1 VHVLAV
7 EVEPTRFAGGQE
19 RSLFEVCRELSNAG
33 VEISLAYQNQGD
45 LLPDYRTFLTSE
57 IHQKNRVF
65 RVPKSVSFFV
75 ELLRM
80 LRFVKEKS
88 IDILYVNQYFDL
100 PFYALLSKISGLP
113 LVCHLRLPCPDYVSK
128 QYRFGLNQCA
138 GCLAISNHT
147 KQTYVDAGFPG
158 AKIDVLYNA
167 IDTSE
172 LISPMADS
180 ESNPE
185 IIKLIYVGRIS
196 REKGLDVLFKAF
208 QLLRKSGKQAKLT
221 ILGKERGSDVPE
233 NYREQLLN
241 YVNDEF
247 RGEVDFKGH
256 AEHVDSEIMSH
267 DIIVVPSVWPEPFGR
282 VVLEGLRLGKP
293 VICSRIGGMQE
304 IFGGEEFFMFHP
316 GGEKALKEKIEQVI
330 QNPQKTTLKM
340 EQLQQ
345 RMKAKFSYTNYAD
358 QWIEKVRNLI

>member
-1 VHVLAV
+1 
-7 EVEPTRFAGGQE
+7 
-19 RSLFEVCRELSNAG
+19 
-33 VEISLAYQNQGD
+33 
-45 LLPDYRTFLTSE
+45 
-57 IHQKNRVF
+57 
-65 RVPKSVSFFV
+65 
-75 ELLRM
+75 
-80 LRFVKEKS
+80 
-88 IDILYVNQYFDL
+88 
-100 PFYALLSKISGLP
+100 
-113 LVCHLRLPCPDYVSK
+113 
-128 QYRFGLNQCA
+128 
-138 GCLAISNHT
+138 
-147 KQTYVDAGFPG
+147 
-158 AKIDVLYNA
+158 VLYNA

-233 NYREQLLN
+233 NYREQLLKLAEK
-241 YVNDEF
+241 VFRNDIK
-247 RGEVDFKGH
+247 FKGH
-256 AEHVDSEIMSH
+256 LKHVDNEILQNS
-267 DIIVVPSVWPEPFGR
+267 IVIVPSIVEESFGR